1 MKRGITSWGFVILA
15 VTGLITGYVFLAH
28 YQHNYL
34 HKPPDMA
41 VKYQTEKA
49 VVNGQTRIIYE
60 KEYMKCRH
68 VIVTG
73 FNNKKEIM
81 GMDSQ
86 GLKKYFK
93 INEGYELSFGQNT
106 LIIHQNIND
115 YCPEDQQQFKLKEHQ
130 GYVAVYTGAEEN
142 EILLRVTAIPV
153 KLLPDS
159 IQKDI
164 RNGKYCF
171 QDEAALN
178 DTLENFDE
186 YI

>member
-15 VTGLITGYVFLAH
+15 VTGLIAGYVFLAH
-28 YQHNYL
+28 YQNNYL
-34 HKPPDMA
+34 HKPPKMA
-41 VKYQTEKA
+41 VKVQTEKS

-60 KEYMKCRH
+60 KEYMKCQH
-68 VIVTG
+68 AIVTG
-73 FNNKKEIM
+73 FNDKNKIL
-81 GMDSQ
+81 GMDIQ
-86 GLKKYFK
+86 GLKKYFLTH
-93 INEGYELSFGQNT
+93 EGYELSFDQNT

-115 YCPEDQQQFKLKEHQ
+115 YCPEDQQQFKIKEHQ

-153 KLLPDS
+153 KLLPDN

-164 RNGKYCF
+164 HNGKYCF